1 MSRAA
6 WVGRDGTPDMPPID
20 GAVLAFD
27 TATPLGTI
35 AIGRGVALLGEV
47 TIGVNARHAESL
59 LPAIDFVMRN
69 AGLKRSDLSA
79 IVVGA
84 GPGSFTGVRIAGAT
98 AKGLA
103 YALGLPLYAFSSL
116 TMVAA
121 GAAVAEPVCALFDAR
136 RGEVYAA
143 CHRFD
148 QNPELVS
155 ITTLLPPSAMK
166 LDAVAEV
173 LRAHDPVYI
182 GEGAVRYAGTIR
194 TLGSRLGPAMLGT
207 PRASALLRLLGFAGE
222 RARIADPARWTP
234 EYLRAPGATPPQRSR
249 PDVAGVRT

>member
-6 WVGRDGTPDMPPID
+6 LSGSERTPGGPPID
-20 GAVLAFD
+20 RPVLAFD

-35 AIGRGVALLGEV
+35 AIGVGDRLLGEA

-59 LPAIDFVMRN
+59 LPAIDFVMGN
-69 AGLKRSDLSA
+69 AGLKRSDLGG

-103 YALGLPLYAFSSL
+103 HALGLPLYAFSSL

-155 ITTLLPPSAMK
+155 ITTLLPPSAVK
-166 LDAVAEV
+166 LEAVVAA
-173 LRAHDPVYI
+173 LSGDDPLYI

-194 TLGSRLGPAMLGT
+194 TLGGRLGPAMLGT
-207 PRASALLRLLGFAGE
+207 PRASALLRLLRYTGE
-222 RARIADPARWTP
+222 RARVLHPARWTP
-234 EYLRAPGATPPQRSR
+234 EYLRAPGAMPPHKVR
-249 PDVAGVRT
+249 PDVSGVRA

>member
-6 WVGRDGTPDMPPID
+6 SIGNERTTDGPSID
-20 GAVLAFD
+20 RPVLAFD

-35 AIGRGVALLGEV
+35 AIGVGNALLGEV

-69 AGLKRSDLSA
+69 AGLKRSNLGGIA
-79 IVVGA
+79 VGA

-148 QNPELVS
+148 QSPELVS

-166 LDAVAEV
+166 LEAVVEA
-173 LRAHDPVYI
+173 LSGDDPLYI

-194 TLGSRLGPAMLGT
+194 TLGGRLGPAMLGT
-207 PRASALLRLLGFAGE
+207 PRASALLRLLAFAGE
-222 RARIADPARWTP
+222 RARITDAARWTP
-234 EYLRAPGATPPQRSR
+234 EYLRDPGATPPQRIR
-249 PDVAGVRT
+249 PDVAGVRL

>member
-6 WVGRDGTPDMPPID
+6 STGSERTPDGPSID
-20 GAVLAFD
+20 RPVLAFD

-35 AIGRGVALLGEV
+35 AIGVGDALLGEV

-59 LPAIDFVMRN
+59 LPAIDFVMGN
-69 AGLKRSDLSA
+69 AGVKRSDLGA
-79 IVVGA
+79 IAVGA

-103 YALGLPLYAFSSL
+103 HALGLPLYAFSSL

-121 GAAVAEPVCALFDAR
+121 GAAVADPVCVLFDAR

-166 LDAVAEV
+166 LEAVVAALSGE
-173 LRAHDPVYI
+173 DPFYI
-182 GEGAVRYAGTIR
+182 GEGAVRNAGAVR
-194 TLGSRLGPAMLGT
+194 TLGGRLGPAMLGT
-207 PRASALLRLLGFAGE
+207 PRASALLRLLRYMGE
-222 RARIADPARWTP
+222 RARVQHPARWTP
-234 EYLRAPGATPPQRSR
+234 EYLRAPGATPPQRIR
-249 PDVAGVRT
+249 PDDAGVRA